1 MKKFLAIVSTL
12 ILTVALAAFTACVK
26 VGGNEPKEIN
36 QWDYFDQFVRYGQY
50 EYLEEPPSDWS
61 RSTISNSYGEN
72 QPHCWNFVG
81 NYGDVSIIGMN
92 PHSDYDYYSSIRVL
106 RKTGAKSITMQ
117 KLSLLIY
124 AEADCEMNFSL
135 SITGDNTP
143 RATKIINAAA
153 NTATELLF
161 EEFAEYTWTANST
174 SQVIIRLENPS
185 AIGNVKYA
193 FSDLKLTL
201 KNNV

>member
-12 ILTVALAAFTACVK
+12 ILTVTLALFTACVK

-36 QWDYFDQFVRYGQY
+36 QWDYFDQFVLYSQY
-50 EYLEEPPSDWS
+50 EYLEEAPLDWS
-61 RSTISNSYGEN
+61 RNTISNSYGEN

-81 NYGDVSIIGMN
+81 NYGNVSIIGMM
-92 PHSDYDYYSSIRVL
+92 PHSDYDYYFRLRVSQ
-106 RKTGAKSITMQ
+106 KTGAKPITMQ

-143 RATKIINAAA
+143 RATKTINTVA

-161 EEFAEYTWTANST
+161 ENFAEYTWTANST
-174 SQVIIRLENPS
+174 SQIIITLENPS
-185 AIGNVKYA
+185 AIGNIKYA